1 MAGAAVAIGWLIA
14 QVGARAM
21 RSLLFEVSPS
31 DPATLLA
38 VSGVLLSVA
47 AISALVPLWRAMRVD
62 PMVALRHE

>member
-1 MAGAAVAIGWLIA
+1 VAIGWLVA
-14 QVGARAM
+14 QIGARAL
-21 RSLLFEVSPS
+21 RSLLFEVSPN

-47 AISALVPLWRAMRVD
+47 AISALVPGWRAMRVD